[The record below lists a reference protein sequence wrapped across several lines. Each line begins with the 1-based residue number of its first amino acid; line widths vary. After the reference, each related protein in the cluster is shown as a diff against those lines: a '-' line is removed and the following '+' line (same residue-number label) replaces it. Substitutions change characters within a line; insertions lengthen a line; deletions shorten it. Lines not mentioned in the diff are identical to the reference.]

1 MKPPLPI
8 KTYHNYTSRKVKIG
22 KVEIGGNNPILVQS
36 MTNTNTLDT
45 KATVE
50 QTIRLANAGCDI
62 VRITAPALKEAE
74 NLKVIKSEL
83 LKKGI
88 GIPIVADIHFNP
100 KAADVAARYV
110 EKVRINPGN
119 YVDRN
124 RGKVDWSETE
134 IKEAR
139 ERIAKRLIPLLKI
152 CREHNTAIRIGTNH
166 GSLSERILSMYGNTA
181 RGMVESAM
189 EFVRV
194 CNQFGFHSLV
204 LSMKASNV
212 KDMTAANLLLVDEM
226 IKEGFYYPIHLGVTE
241 AGNGYEARIKSAAGI
256 GGLLARG
263 IGDTIRVSLAEM
275 PVEEV
280 PVGKKLVEFYG
291 RKPAVIDEIF
301 STTNYL
307 VTETRNTF
315 FELTERK
322 YPVIARKI
330 IPQADLFFPD
340 EDELETESSEKAFV
354 NFSKAKANP
363 KENIDALEDRI
374 ILNKVYPGLQSMDL
388 LLKASVDYSLLLTGR
403 KSAGIWIENGSASTP
418 EFVGDLSLKILQG
431 LGLRF
436 SKAEFVACPSCGRTK
451 FNLFE
456 SFNKVKEKTAHLQG
470 LQIAVM
476 GCIVNGPGEMGDADY
491 GYVGAGPG
499 KVTLYKNGEAILKNI
514 DEHEAVDALI
524 DLIKEGGDWSNS
536 K

>member
-1 MKPPLPI
+1 METFNRL
-8 KTYHNYTSRKVKIG
+8 KTYHNFTSRKVKIG
-22 KVEIGGNNPILVQS
+22 KAEIGGNNTILVQS
-36 MTNTNTLDT
+36 MTNTDTLDT
-45 KATVE
+45 EATVE
-50 QTIRLANAGCDI
+50 QIVRLVKAGCDI
-62 VRITAPALKEAE
+62 VRITAPGIKEAE
-74 NLKVIKSEL
+74 NLKEIKKDL

-88 GIPIVADIHFNP
+88 DIPIIADIHFNP
-100 KAADVAARYV
+100 KAADVAAKYV

-134 IKEAR
+134 INEAR
-139 ERIAKRLIPLLKI
+139 DRIAEKLIPLLKI
-152 CREHNTAIRIGTNH
+152 CQKHKTAIRIGTNH

-189 EFVRV
+189 EFVRI
-194 CNQFGFHSLV
+194 CNHFGFHDLV

-212 KDMTAANLLLVDEM
+212 KDMTAANLLLVEEM
-226 IKEGFYYPIHLGVTE
+226 IQEGFCYPIHLGVTE
-241 AGNGYEARIKSAAGI
+241 AGNGDEARIKSAAGI
-256 GGLLARG
+256 GSLLARG

-291 RKPAVIDEIF
+291 RKPNMVDEVIS
-301 STTNYL
+301 STNFL
-307 VTETRNTF
+307 VTETQNTF
-315 FELTERK
+315 QELTGLK
-322 YPVIARKI
+322 YPVISNQI

-340 EDELETESSEKAFV
+340 KDETENVNSENTFV
-354 NFSKAKANP
+354 DFSEANP
-363 KENIDALEDRI
+363 NENQKEFEGRL
-374 ILNKVYPGLQSMDL
+374 ILNKVYPGLNQADL
-388 LLKASVDYSLLLTGR
+388 LLKAAVDFSLLLANN
-403 KSAGIWIENGSASTP
+403 KSTGIWIENGSVSTP
-418 EFVGDLSLKILQG
+418 DYLGQLSLKILQG

-436 SKAEFVACPSCGRTK
+436 SQAEFVACPSCGRTK
-451 FNLFE
+451 FNLFD

-491 GYVGAGPG
+491 GYVGASRG
-499 KVTLYKNGEAILKNI
+499 KVTLYKSGEAVLKNI
-514 DEHEAVDALI
+514 DEKLAVEALI
-524 DLIKEGGDWSNS
+524 NLIKDGGDWSNS